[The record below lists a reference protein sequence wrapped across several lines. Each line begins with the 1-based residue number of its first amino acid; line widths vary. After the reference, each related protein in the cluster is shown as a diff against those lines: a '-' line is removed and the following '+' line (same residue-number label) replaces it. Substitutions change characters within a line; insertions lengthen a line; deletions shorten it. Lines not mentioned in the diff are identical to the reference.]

1 MKYYKELAELGC
13 FSQKELVQL
22 LGSDSAAGSL
32 ASAYLKKGYVERI
45 RRDLYATVSMETGQP
60 IPTRYQIASKL
71 ADDAY
76 ISHHSAFEWYG
87 YANQVFYEV
96 YVATECRFRSFE
108 YGGVTYRRVASH
120 GPAQTKVVNGV
131 RVTGVEQAVIDSIRD
146 FEKIA
151 GLEETLRCIQLIPSL
166 DPELLLSALSVYAN
180 GFLYQKTGYILEA
193 LNDGLHL
200 PDSFFDECQRHISGS
215 KKYLMR
221 ERWQDKL
228 HEKWKLFAPEKL
240 TDLLDKGVTDYDA
253 F

>member
-87 YANQVFYEV
+87 YANQVFYVV
-96 YVATECRFRSFE
+96 YIATGCRFR
-108 YGGVTYRRVASH
+108 
-120 GPAQTKVVNGV
+120 
-131 RVTGVEQAVIDSIRD
+131 
-146 FEKIA
+146 
-151 GLEETLRCIQLIPSL
+151 
-166 DPELLLSALSVYAN
+166 
-180 GFLYQKTGYILEA
+180 GF
-193 LNDGLHL
+193 
-200 PDSFFDECQRHISGS
+200 
-215 KKYLMR
+215 
-221 ERWQDKL
+221 
-228 HEKWKLFAPEKL
+228 
-240 TDLLDKGVTDYDA
+240 
-253 F
+253 